1 MELSA
6 ALDVLG
12 NLIAALRQYASKL
25 PVLVPLASVPGGIKP
40 TPEAVETYE
49 NAVSRFRSQSGS
61 SVFKKFNEPLI
72 DSLEAFETGNLLGAI
87 QPLLAVFDQLEIMKR
102 DRQIAVSPADEKRMG
117 EYRTALNRI
126 LPGNTPELEGAGK
139 GV

>member
-61 SVFKKFNEPLI
+61 SVFKKFTEPLI
-72 DSLEAFETGNLLGAI
+72 ESLEAFETGNLLRAI

-126 LPGNTPELEGAGK
+126 LPGNKPELEGAGK

>member
-1 MELSA
+1 
-6 ALDVLG
+6 
-12 NLIAALRQYASKL
+12 
-25 PVLVPLASVPGGIKP
+25 
-40 TPEAVETYE
+40 
-49 NAVSRFRSQSGS
+49 
-61 SVFKKFNEPLI
+61 
-72 DSLEAFETGNLLGAI
+72 
-87 QPLLAVFDQLEIMKR
+87 MKR

>member
-72 DSLEAFETGNLLGAI
+72 ESLEAFETGNLLGAI